1 MEDREILDV
10 IHGLVAEERRL
21 RELRDKGAVSEDAEV
36 SRLGEIEASL
46 DQMWADLRR
55 RRALRAAGL
64 DPDAV
69 DLRAAEA
76 EATASG

>member
-21 RELRDKGAVSEDAEV
+21 RELRDKGAVTEDAEV